1 VVKVAAA
8 MMVILEADIVVRPG
22 RGVPRLFD
30 PAASR
35 GEAGASLIGVP
46 WDVKLLPKF

>member
-1 VVKVAAA
+1 VVKVAVA
-8 MMVILEADIVVRPG
+8 MMIILDRDIVVRPG

-35 GEAGASLIGVP
+35 GVRPG
-46 WDVKLLPKF
+46 